1 MAQFP
6 SDFSNFDS
14 TCTLFSYLDLSNIS
28 NQHQTQNMEEIDN
41 DEVMEVPD
49 TPDRLRGRRYSAEE
63 SSSPLMGDCANEF
76 SSSLMGDF
84 ESSNSNNSRRNH
96 VKPSLRNG
104 NSTKKLYTCHTE
116 DSNFCEQSNKV
127 DRTYKSLL
135 DSPTPSSVSAYG
147 RSRRTMGDQVFKV
160 PAAPMPSALPR
171 DPRGSSNVL
180 KFGGGSSHKA
190 EVVASAH
197 KYLGNEIMKNTV
209 ARNSRSRDTGSFTH
223 SKIPMERLTSE
234 DDNTDLDSIVRGDYA
249 GMRQGAWSH
258 GALKDHPIKDV
269 KKGDMRSYSLET
281 SGADLDHKEDI
292 VSSQSKADQKAI
304 NKNTGR
310 RRLIAVRNGCISP
323 SNTAMS
329 KHKSES
335 HVSSSNFEQ
344 GEIKVISN
352 SGTLSREIHSLASS
366 SAGNQSVRLDK
377 GKGKMVMID
386 PPHEKEYKSKVI
398 PGRCSISIKNDN
410 GISSARYCELKRPEE
425 IDGWRSTRRH
435 SNTSSEMPGFP
446 SPARSS
452 QQSFNAGPAGPEN
465 ETRDRLKK
473 ITKRQRKHS
482 LLRSNLE
489 ECCTSDFDDSEIT
502 YIGSSGEPATAR
514 STRSR
519 VPRRLSTSCPIVEVD
534 ESPEIRRGRPE
545 DSSQMVDGDLDARL
559 RQMEAD
565 EILARQLQEQLY
577 DEMPGVGFGEND
589 ASLVWRLQQQEQ
601 PQHLSIGGQH
611 RSTPRDSSMS
621 HLYGQC
627 TSQSFVDNSVL
638 PANRSSLYT
647 RTARLRNN
655 HQRPQTVSSSR
666 GRQTQFPST
675 VDIDSRMRILEA
687 LEALS
692 ERGTMTMA
700 SHFLQIQRDFNE
712 NDYEMLL
719 ALDDN
724 NHQHVGASVNQ
735 INGLPQSTVQCIDQW
750 LRRSTSCPV
759 CKSGI
764 NFEGSVP

>member
-1 MAQFP
+1 
-6 SDFSNFDS
+6 
-14 TCTLFSYLDLSNIS
+14 
-28 NQHQTQNMEEIDN
+28 MEEIDN

-49 TPDRLRGRRYSAEE
+49 TPDRLRGRRNSAEE
-63 SSSPLMGDCANEF
+63 SSSQLMGDCANEF

-84 ESSNSNNSRRNH
+84 ENSNSINSRRNR
-96 VKPSLRNG
+96 VRLSLRSG
-104 NSTKKLYTCHTE
+104 NSIKKLYSRHMDMG
-116 DSNFCEQSNKV
+116 DSNFREQSN
-127 DRTYKSLL
+127 
-135 DSPTPSSVSAYG
+135 G

-160 PAAPMPSALPR
+160 PAAPMASALPR
-171 DPRGSSNVL
+171 DPRGSSNLL
-180 KFGGGSSHKA
+180 KFGGGTSDNV

-209 ARNSRSRDTGSFTH
+209 ASSSTSRDTGSLTH
-223 SKIPMERLTSE
+223 SMIPMERLTCE

-258 GALKDHPIKDV
+258 GALKDHPVKDV
-269 KKGDMRSYSLET
+269 KKSEMRSYSHEA
-281 SGADLDHKEDI
+281 SAADFNHKEDI
-292 VSSQSKADQKAI
+292 VLSQSKADQKDI
-304 NKNTGR
+304 NKTTGR

-323 SNTAMS
+323 SNTARS
-329 KHKSES
+329 KHTSES
-335 HVSSSNFEQ
+335 HVSSFNCEQ
-344 GEIKVISN
+344 GETKVISN
-352 SGTLSREIHSLASS
+352 GGTLSGEIHSFASS
-366 SAGNQSVRLDK
+366 SEGNQSVRMDK
-377 GKGKMVMID
+377 GKGKVVMID
-386 PPHEKEYKSKVI
+386 PPYEKEYKSRI
-398 PGRCSISIKNDN
+398 ISGRSSISIKDDN
-410 GISSARYCELKRPEE
+410 GISNARGCELKRAEE
-425 IDGWRSTRRH
+425 IDGWRSTRRR
-435 SNTSSEMPGFP
+435 SNTTSSEMPGFP

-465 ETRDRLKK
+465 ETRGRLNKM
-473 ITKRQRKHS
+473 TKRQRKHS

-489 ECCTSDFDDSEIT
+489 ECSTSDFDDSKIT

-519 VPRRLSTSCPIVEVD
+519 VPRHRSTSCLIVEVD

-545 DSSQMVDGDLDARL
+545 DSSQMVDGDSDARF

-577 DEMPGVGFGEND
+577 DEMPGVGDGEND

-601 PQHLSIGGQH
+601 PQRLSVGGQH
-611 RSTPRDSSMS
+611 RSTPRDLSMS
-621 HLYGQC
+621 HLYGQY

-638 PANRSSLYT
+638 PANRHRGS
-647 RTARLRNN
+647 RTSRLRNN
-655 HQRPQTVSSSR
+655 HRRPQTVSSSR
-666 GRQTQFPST
+666 GRHTQFPST

-687 LEALS
+687 LEAFS
-692 ERGTMTMA
+692 ERSTMTMA

-735 INGLPQSTVQCIDQW
+735 INGLPQSTVQTESFEEACAICLETPTIGDAIRHLPCLHKFHKDCIDQW

-764 NFEGSVP
+764 NSQGSVS

>member
-1 MAQFP
+1 
-6 SDFSNFDS
+6 
-14 TCTLFSYLDLSNIS
+14 
-28 NQHQTQNMEEIDN
+28 
-41 DEVMEVPD
+41 MEVPD
-49 TPDRLRGRRYSAEE
+49 TPDRLRGRRNSAEE

-76 SSSLMGDF
+76 SSSLLGDF
-84 ESSNSNNSRRNH
+84 ENSYSNNSRRNH

-104 NSTKKLYTCHTE
+104 NSTKKLYTCHME

-127 DRTYKSLL
+127 DRTYISLL
-135 DSPTPSSVSAYG
+135 DSPTPSSVSANG

-180 KFGGGSSHKA
+180 KFGGGTSSHNA

-197 KYLGNEIMKNTV
+197 KYLGNEIMNNTV

-223 SKIPMERLTSE
+223 SKIPMERLTCE

-269 KKGDMRSYSLET
+269 QKGDMRSYSRET

-304 NKNTGR
+304 NNNTGR

-323 SNTAMS
+323 SNTAMP
-329 KHKSES
+329 KHTSES
-335 HVSSSNFEQ
+335 NVSSSNFGQ
-344 GEIKVISN
+344 GEIKVVSN
-352 SGTLSREIHSLASS
+352 GGTLSGEIHSLASS
-366 SAGNQSVRLDK
+366 SEGNQSVRLDK

-386 PPHEKEYKSKVI
+386 PPHKKEYKSKVI
-398 PGRCSISIKNDN
+398 PGRSSISIKDDN
-410 GISSARYCELKRPEE
+410 GISNARDCELKLPEE
-425 IDGWRSTRRH
+425 IDGWRSTRRR

-452 QQSFNAGPAGPEN
+452 QQCFNAGPAGPEN
-465 ETRDRLKK
+465 ETRDRLNK

-489 ECCTSDFDDSEIT
+489 ECSTSDFDDSEIT

-519 VPRRLSTSCPIVEVD
+519 VPRHRSTSCPIVEVD

-545 DSSQMVDGDLDARL
+545 DSSQMVDGDSDARI

-589 ASLVWRLQQQEQ
+589 GSIVWRLQQQEQ
-601 PQHLSIGGQH
+601 PQRLSIGGQH
-611 RSTPRDSSMS
+611 RSTPRDSSMP
-621 HLYGQC
+621 HLYRQY

-638 PANRSSLYT
+638 PANRHRSSLYT

-675 VDIDSRMRILEA
+675 VDIDSRMHILEA

-735 INGLPQSTVQCIDQW
+735 INGLPQSTVQTTSFEEACVICLETPTIGDAIRHLPCLHKFHKDCIDQW

-764 NFEGSVP
+764 NSQGSVS